1 MADLNALAVFAK
13 VVDAGSFSE
22 AARRLKMPISTVSR
36 RIAELEDQLGVR
48 LIERS
53 TRNLRLTDL
62 GAEVLEY
69 AVRSAELSEAV
80 ESIVSDRLLNVSGTL
95 RLSAMP
101 SVSDTLLTP
110 LVTAFQAAYPNVR
123 VQALVTE
130 RLVDLIAEGIDLAF
144 RLGPLKDSRLVAQ
157 KILTYRHRL
166 VASPSYLNGREAPR
180 KPRDLLNHRLLTFS
194 YWKPE
199 NSWTFLHS
207 NGGEQETLTFEPYL
221 SMNDFSGLAPALLAG
236 AGIGDL
242 PPVVQPRLV
251 EDGLLVEVMPDW
263 RFRVNNL
270 SLVHVA
276 NRHLSKPCRLFKE
289 FAARTSPT
297 LFPNLPA

>member
-13 VVDAGSFSE
+13 VVEAGSFSE

-53 TRNLRLTDL
+53 TRNLRLTEL
-62 GAEVLEY
+62 GAEVLEH

-80 ESIVSDRLLNVSGTL
+80 ESIVSNRLADVAGTL

-110 LVTAFQAAYPNVR
+110 LVQAFQASYPNVR
-123 VQALVTE
+123 VQILVTE
-130 RLVDLIAEGIDLAF
+130 RMVDLIADGIDLAF
-144 RLGPLKDSRLVAQ
+144 RLGPLKDSRLVARRV
-157 KILTYRHRL
+157 LTYRHRL
-166 VASPSYLNGREAPR
+166 VASPSYLKGRESPQ
-180 KPRDLLNHRLLTFS
+180 KPRDLLGHRLLTFS

-199 NSWTFLHS
+199 NSWTFLHK
-207 NGGEQETLTFEPYL
+207 NGQDQETLTFEPHL
-221 SMNDFSGLAPALLAG
+221 SMNDFSGLAPALVAG
-236 AGIGDL
+236 AGIGEL
-242 PPVVQPRLV
+242 PPVVQPKLV
-251 EDGLLVEVMPDW
+251 EEGRLVEVMPDW
-263 RFRVNNL
+263 RFRTREL
-270 SLVHVA
+270 FLVHVA
-276 NRHLSKPCRLFKE
+276 NRHLSKASRLFADY
-289 FAARTSPT
+289 AARTSPT